1 VRDWG
6 CGFLPSAVPAGNAF
20 GEHIGLREMQE
31 RLALIGGHLRVRS
44 RRGAGTV
51 VVAEVPLLTAEERG
65 AADER

>member
-1 VRDWG
+1 
-6 CGFLPSAVPAGNAF
+6 
-20 GEHIGLREMQE
+20 MQE

-65 AADER
+65 ASDER